1 MVGKKRN
8 IITDISRPYRHKLAH
23 LIAPKL
29 SYHKHKQ
36 RPMID
41 FIHSQNKTDL
51 VGIEVGVAD
60 AQNAENIL
68 KKLDVKML
76 YLVDSYD
83 IRIKEEY
90 AQNMIVAFKR
100 MKKYKNRTKFIIADS
115 VAASSMILEQV
126 DFVYI
131 DGDHSYDG
139 AMRDIQAYY
148 PLVKD
153 RGVIGGHDFYGS
165 FFGVVTA
172 VLDWTEKNNLE
183 LFTENFDWWIIK

>member
-1 MVGKKRN
+1 MILNKIADV
-8 IITDISRPYRHKLAH
+8 SRPCRHKITSL
-23 LIAPKL
+23 LAPKL
-29 SYHKHKQ
+29 CYHKHKQ

-41 FIHSQNKTDL
+41 FIHSQNKTGL
-51 VGIEVGVAD
+51 VGVEVGVAD

-68 KKLDVKML
+68 KKLDMKML

-83 IRIKEEY
+83 TRIKEEY
-90 AQNMIVAFKR
+90 EQNMIVAFKR
-100 MKKYKNRTKFIIADS
+100 MKKYKNRTKFIIEDS
-115 VAASSMILEQV
+115 VNASFKIPEQV

-139 AMRDIQAYY
+139 VKRDIQAYY

-153 RGVIGGHDFYGS
+153 GGIIGGHDFYGS
-165 FFGVVTA
+165 FFGVISS
-172 VLDWTEKNNLE
+172 VLDWTQKNNLK